1 MRNIRF
7 FFQLPVPFLRKRTAL
22 KAFLMNRSKKFGR
35 PINTLNIIFCTDA
48 FLLSMNRDYLN
59 HNEYTDIITFDLSD
73 SPSGP
78 LTAEIY
84 ISVDR
89 IRENARKLQVPV
101 TQELHRVVFHGVLH
115 LLGYKDKQKAD
126 QALMRSKEDELL
138 SAYFS

>member
-1 MRNIRF
+1 
-7 FFQLPVPFLRKRTAL
+7 
-22 KAFLMNRSKKFGR
+22 
-35 PINTLNIIFCTDA
+35 
-48 FLLSMNRDYLN
+48 MNRDYLN

-115 LLGYKDKQKAD
+115 LLGYKDKKKAD

-138 SAYFS
+138 SAYFR